1 MVTLSLT
8 VTQNISGS
16 VFVNKKSYKRKK
28 GFWQVIFDV
37 DSHKENI

>member
-1 MVTLSLT
+1 MSLT

-16 VFVNKKSYKRKK
+16 VFVHKKSYKRKKK